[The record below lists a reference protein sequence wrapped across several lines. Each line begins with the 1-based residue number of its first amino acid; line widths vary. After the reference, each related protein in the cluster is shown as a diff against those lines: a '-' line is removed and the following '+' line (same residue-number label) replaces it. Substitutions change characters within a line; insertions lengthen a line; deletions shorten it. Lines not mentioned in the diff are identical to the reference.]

1 MIFYP
6 LQYLPLLFQNM
17 LMQKLD
23 ILAFGAHPDDVEL
36 GCAGT
41 ILAAIAEGKKV
52 GIIDL
57 TKGELGTRGTT
68 SIRLKEAQLAS
79 QVLGVD
85 VRDNLGMADGFF
97 KNDQEHQ
104 FAIIECIR
112 RFQPTIVLCNAP
124 EDRHPDHGRAASL
137 VADACFLSG
146 LSKIQSTHNGV
157 AQAAWR
163 PANVFHYIQSRN
175 LTPSFVVDISAHME
189 KKMESILAHA
199 SQFYDPTSK
208 EPSTFISGNSFLEFV
223 KGRAKELG
231 QQIGVEYAEGFIS
244 NKIVGVKSF
253 DGIIQNKT

>member
-1 MIFYP
+1 
-6 LQYLPLLFQNM
+6 
-17 LMQKLD
+17 MQQLD

-41 ILAAIAEGKKV
+41 ILAAVAEGKKV

-57 TKGELGTRGTT
+57 TKGELGTRGTVA
-68 SIRLKEAQLAS
+68 IRLKEAQEAS
-79 QVLGVD
+79 KILGVAIREN
-85 VRDNLGMADGFF
+85 VGMADGFF

-104 FAIIECIR
+104 LAIIECIR

-137 VADACFLSG
+137 VEDACFLSG
-146 LSKIQSTHNGV
+146 LSKVQTSYQGANQT
-157 AQAAWR
+157 AWR

-175 LTPSFVVDISAHME
+175 LTPSFVVDISVHMD
-189 KKMESILAHA
+189 KKMESILAHS
-199 SQFYDPTSK
+199 SQFFDPTST
-208 EPSTFISGNSFLEFV
+208 EPNTFISGNSFLEFV

-231 QQIGVEYAEGFIS
+231 QQIGVDYAEGFIS
-244 NKIVGVKSF
+244 NKLIGVKSF